1 MGLRTLSIETLCVLK
16 LDKHSYQI
24 HINLSFICLTLLCL
38 ICALSLYLAQKLLR
52 KVKIPQV
59 CKNRKKLLQM
69 PKCAQMLPSTIGTGV
84 FECSSRYLTRS
95 LPLLVRYRVEHK
107 KRNSRSTSN
116 QALFC
121 LLYKH
126 NRPFTDKKMNK

>member
-16 LDKHSYQI
+16 LDKHSYEI

-59 CKNRKKLLQM
+59 CKNRKKVVANAKM
-69 PKCAQMLPSTIGTGV
+69 CSDVAEHDRNRRIRV
-84 FECSSRYLTRS
+84 FISISDSFATLTCEISS
-95 LPLLVRYRVEHK
+95 
-107 KRNSRSTSN
+107 
-116 QALFC
+116 
-121 LLYKH
+121 
-126 NRPFTDKKMNK
+126 

>member
-16 LDKHSYQI
+16 LDKHSYEI

-69 PKCAQMLPSTIGTGV
+69 PKCAQMLPSTIETGV

-116 QALFC
+116 
-121 LLYKH
+121 
-126 NRPFTDKKMNK
+126 